1 MAARKL
7 AAQHRS
13 KIEQGQHLMNDDRP
27 APAPLE
33 AAARLQNVFAAQSAA
48 YAQNPYPSAQA
59 RKASLRQLKRQL
71 LRYQDALAQAI
82 CTDFGFRSH
91 AESKMLDVLSSTLEI
106 NHAISHLSRW
116 MRPRRRRPEL
126 LFATNSLRVTY
137 QPKGVVGVIVP
148 WNFPVYLA
156 LGPLTAAL
164 AAGNRVMIKMAE
176 VTPATNAVLRR
187 MLAEVFAEDQVAVV
201 GEELVNPNDFTA
213 LPFDHIVF
221 TGSPAVGRVVM
232 RTAADNL
239 TPVTLELGGKSP
251 ALVARGYPLAEA
263 ARSIAHGKGTNAG
276 QICVA
281 PDYALVPRESV
292 ADFVAQAKASFI
304 EMFGADLAASPD
316 YTAIVNDRQAARID
330 ALLQDARAKGA
341 QIEACAQ
348 PGPGRRMPL
357 QIVTGLTPDMRLM
370 QEEIFG
376 PVLPVL
382 AYDQLED
389 AVRHINA
396 GPRPLA
402 LYCFSHDAALR
413 DQVLKATHSGGVT
426 LNDWGWQTI
435 NHDAPFGGVGN
446 SGMGSYHGDE
456 GFRELSHARTVFKRH
471 RFFPVKLFHP
481 PYGNWAQR
489 LTLRFYLGQGGDP
502 AVTPETPASRRV
514 L

>member
-1 MAARKL
+1 
-7 AAQHRS
+7 
-13 KIEQGQHLMNDDRP
+13 
-27 APAPLE
+27 
-33 AAARLQNVFAAQSAA
+33 
-48 YAQNPYPSAQA
+48 
-59 RKASLRQLKRQL
+59 
-71 LRYQDALAQAI
+71 
-82 CTDFGFRSH
+82 
-91 AESKMLDVLSSTLEI
+91 
-106 NHAISHLSRW
+106 
-116 MRPRRRRPEL
+116 
-126 LFATNSLRVTY
+126 
-137 QPKGVVGVIVP
+137 
-148 WNFPVYLA
+148 
-156 LGPLTAAL
+156 
-164 AAGNRVMIKMAE
+164 
-176 VTPATNAVLRR
+176 
-187 MLAEVFAEDQVAVV
+187 
-201 GEELVNPNDFTA
+201 
-213 LPFDHIVF
+213 
-221 TGSPAVGRVVM
+221 
-232 RTAADNL
+232 
-239 TPVTLELGGKSP
+239 
-251 ALVARGYPLAEA
+251 
-263 ARSIAHGKGTNAG
+263 
-276 QICVA
+276 
-281 PDYALVPRESV
+281 
-292 ADFVAQAKASFI
+292 
-304 EMFGADLAASPD
+304 
-316 YTAIVNDRQAARID
+316 
-330 ALLQDARAKGA
+330 
-341 QIEACAQ
+341 
-348 PGPGRRMPL
+348 
-357 QIVTGLTPDMRLM
+357 M